1 MTSYTAGG
9 ANHHKGDNY
18 NHYHQQ
24 INIHHHI
31 ITNTPP
37 HYNQYTPHNNQYIPP
52 HIYQYAPRQNPP
64 STHIRSN
71 RSHLVNNHMNRPH
84 QYPPSNH
91 VRSRNA
97 NIVLPHS
104 SSRRKK
110 SRVFCNS
117 NKYQKTGKEIRK
129 WILEKHR
136 RNHNNIIGIKS
147 TNNNTNGIMYDNIN
161 PFSNMIENK
170 LVSCANNN
178 NNYNDSINGHSFR
191 ELLAELQNKD
201 NNNNNSI
208 NGHNKS
214 LPFTFNNNE
223 SYANNN

>member
-18 NHYHQQ
+18 NHNHQQ
-24 INIHHHI
+24 SNQNPLS
-31 ITNTPP
+31 TNQYTPPHVHNNQYPPP
-37 HYNQYTPHNNQYIPP
+37 HYNQYPPPHYNQYPPPHYNQYPP
-52 HIYQYAPRQNPP
+52 HINP
-64 STHIRSN
+64 
-71 RSHLVNNHMNRPH
+71 HMNRPH

-97 NIVLPHS
+97 NFALPHS

-147 TNNNTNGIMYDNIN
+147 TNNNTN
-161 PFSNMIENK
+161 
-170 LVSCANNN
+170 
-178 NNYNDSINGHSFR
+178 
-191 ELLAELQNKD
+191 
-201 NNNNNSI
+201 
-208 NGHNKS
+208 
-214 LPFTFNNNE
+214 
-223 SYANNN
+223 

>member
-18 NHYHQQ
+18 NHNHQQ
-24 INIHHHI
+24 SNQNPLS
-31 ITNTPP
+31 TNQYTPPHVDNNQYPPP
-37 HYNQYTPHNNQYIPP
+37 HYNQYPPPHYNQYPPPHYNQYPP
-52 HIYQYAPRQNPP
+52 HINP
-64 STHIRSN
+64 HIN
-71 RSHLVNNHMNRPH
+71 PH
-84 QYPPSNH
+84 IYQYPPSNH